1 MEFKY
6 AVITERVEE
15 VAMDAITHGFSASI
29 VAASYHQFAGA
40 VRALFRVHVLS
51 DTEWEFYS
59 EMIMTVLEEL
69 HEMNILVH

>member
-6 AVITERVEE
+6 AVITERVKE
-15 VAMDAITHGFSASI
+15 VAMDAVAHGFSASI
-29 VAASYHQFAGA
+29 VAGSYHEFAGT

-69 HEMNILVH
+69 HEMDILVY